1 MINRG
6 CPGGKGWSSMVL
18 DNRHGAFRVPELEI
32 PGSGH
37 GALHG
42 LTFTVKDVFAVAG
55 HRSSAGNPDWLR
67 SHGPADSHSAAV
79 RRLLEAGATLR
90 GRPIRMS

>member
-1 MINRG
+1 
-6 CPGGKGWSSMVL
+6 MVL
-18 DNRHGAFRVPELEI
+18 NNRHGAFLAPELEV
-32 PGSGH
+32 PGSGY
-37 GALHG
+37 GVLHG

-67 SHGPADSHSAAV
+67 SHETAAVHAEVV

-90 GRPIRMS
+90 GLPIRMS